1 MVVYLS
7 NDQMIYV
14 HIFDTQLCIRP
25 YDKTVN
31 VYMAINFVFF
41 TEGYSMLEPEFEV
54 REM

>member
-14 HIFDTQLCIRP
+14 DIFDTQLCIRP
-25 YDKTVN
+25 YDNTVN
-31 VYMAINFVFF
+31 VYMAINFVF
-41 TEGYSMLEPEFEV
+41 LQRVEPEFEV